1 MLDNLGNVKRT
12 HRAGD
17 LRLEHVDQEVV
28 LMGWVNA
35 RRDFGPLTFIDIRDR
50 EGITQV
56 VFNEELFADAHAKAK
71 RLRSEYVFAVRGKVV
86 KRTDDTVNSNINTGA
101 VEVRGEEVLLLN
113 EAKTPPFEI
122 NSTNLP
128 SEDTRLE
135 YRYIDL
141 RRQKMQDNLRLRHR
155 ITTTVRNYLDKQGFF
170 EIETPILTK
179 STPEGARD
187 YLVPSRL
194 SAGEFYALPQSP
206 QLFKQILMISGYDRY
221 YQIARCFRDE
231 DLRADRQPEF
241 TQIDLEMSFVQPDD
255 VFNLIEPMIVEV
267 FALNEVEVPRPFPR
281 LSYQEAMSRF
291 GSDKPDTRFGMEFV
305 DFASQVTESGFV
317 PFIQIL
323 EKGGWIKGI
332 VLTGGAKYGRN
343 QIDNLT
349 AFVREKYKASGLAW
363 IKLSENGELTSSL
376 LKNFGEE
383 RLRAMATSAQAQ
395 NGDLVCIVA
404 GTMDLVAAALG
415 GLRLELAKREGLIDS
430 TKWNFLWV
438 TTFPMFEY
446 HAEDKRWYAMHH
458 PFTSPRDE
466 DLEKLS
472 EGSNQTGEVL
482 AKAYDLVLNGV
493 ELGGGSIRIH
503 RPDVQKDIFRILG
516 FSDDEARHRFGFFL
530 DALTYGTPP
539 HGGIALGMD
548 RLVAL
553 LAGEGSI
560 REVIAFPK
568 TASASCLMTKS
579 PSDVS
584 VEQLKEL
591 HIKVDTNS

>member
-12 HRAGD
+12 HRAGE
-17 LRLEHVDQEVV
+17 LRLEHVGQEVV

-35 RRDFGPLTFIDIRDR
+35 RRDFGPLTFIDVRDR
-50 EGITQV
+50 EGVTQI
-56 VFNEELFADAHAKAK
+56 VFNEELFSEAHAKAK
-71 RLRSEYVFAVRGKVV
+71 RLRSEYVFSVRGKVV
-86 KRTDDTVNSNINTGA
+86 KRTEETVNANISTGQI
-101 VEVRGEEVLLLN
+101 EVLGEEVLLLN

-122 NSTNLP
+122 DSTNLP
-128 SEDTRLE
+128 GEDTRLE

-155 ITTTVRNYLDKQGFF
+155 ITTAVRNYLDLQGFF

-187 YLVPSRL
+187 FLVPSRL

-231 DLRADRQPEF
+231 DLRADRQLEF
-241 TQIDLEMSFVQPDD
+241 TQIDLEMSFVQPED

-267 FALNEVEVPRPFPR
+267 FALKDIQVPRPFPR
-281 LSYQEAMSRF
+281 LSYEEAMSRF
-291 GSDKPDTRFGMEFV
+291 GSDKPDTRFGMEFI
-305 DFASQVTESGFV
+305 DFSAQVMESGFA
-317 PFIQIL
+317 PFVQIL

-332 VLTGGAKYGRN
+332 VLSGGAKYGRN

-363 IKLSENGELTSSL
+363 IKVNDSGELTSSL

-383 RLRAMATSAQAQ
+383 RLRAMAKDAQAQ
-395 NGDLVCIVA
+395 NGDLVCIIA
-404 GTMDLVAAALG
+404 GSKDLVASALG
-415 GLRLELAKREGLIDS
+415 GLRLELAKRENLIDS

-438 TTFPMFEY
+438 TGFPMFEY
-446 HAEDKRWYAMHH
+446 HEEDKRWYAMHH

-466 DLEKLS
+466 DLDKLGES
-472 EGSNQTGEVL
+472 SNDVGSVF

-516 FSDDEARHRFGFFL
+516 FSDDEAKRRFGFFL
-530 DALTYGTPP
+530 DALAYGTPP

-553 LAGEGSI
+553 LAGESSI

-579 PSDVS
+579 PSEVAP
-584 VEQLKEL
+584 EQLKEL
-591 HIKVDTNS
+591 HLKIDRNS

>member
-12 HRAGD
+12 HRAGE
-17 LRLEHVDQEVV
+17 LRPEQVGEVVV

-35 RRDFGPLTFIDIRDR
+35 RRDFGPLTFIDVRDR
-50 EGITQV
+50 EGVTQV
-56 VFNEELFADAHAKAK
+56 VFNEELFAEAHAKAK
-71 RLRSEYVFAVRGKVV
+71 RLRSEYVFAVRGKVI
-86 KRTDDTVNSNINTGA
+86 KRSQETINPNISTGEI
-101 VEVRGEEVLLLN
+101 EVVGEEVLLLN

-122 NSTNLP
+122 DSTNLP
-128 SEDTRLE
+128 GEDTRLE

-141 RRQKMQDNLRLRHR
+141 RRQKMQDNLRLRHK
-155 ITTTVRNYLDKQGFF
+155 ITNVVRNYLDTEGFF

-187 YLVPSRL
+187 FLVPSRV
-194 SAGEFYALPQSP
+194 SPGEFYALPQSP

-231 DLRADRQPEF
+231 DLRADRQLEF

-255 VFNLIEPMIVEV
+255 VFSLIEPMIVEV
-267 FALNEVEVPRPFPR
+267 FALKGIEVPRPFPR
-281 LSYQEAMSRF
+281 LSYQDAMSRF
-291 GSDKPDTRFGMEFV
+291 GSDKPDTRFGMEFI
-305 DFASQVTESGFV
+305 DFSAQVMESGFA

-332 VLTGGAKYGRN
+332 VLTNGAKYGRN

-349 AFVREKYKASGLAW
+349 AFVRDKYKASGLAW
-363 IKLSENGELTSSL
+363 IKLSETGDLTSSL

-383 RLRAMATSAQAQ
+383 RLRAMAESAQAK
-395 NGDLVCIVA
+395 NGDLICIIA
-404 GTMDLVAAALG
+404 GNLDLVASALG
-415 GLRLELAKREGLIDS
+415 GLRLELAKRENLIDS

-438 TTFPMFEY
+438 TGFPMFEY
-446 HAEDKRWYAMHH
+446 HPEDKRWYAMHH

-466 DLEKLS
+466 DLDKLS
-472 EGSNQTGEVL
+472 ESSNQIGEVS

-503 RPDVQKDIFRILG
+503 RADVQSDIFRILG
-516 FSDDEARHRFGFFL
+516 FSDEEARRRFGFFL

-553 LAGEGSI
+553 LAGENSI

-579 PSDVS
+579 PSEVS

-591 HIKVDTNS
+591 HIKIDVNS

>member
-1 MLDNLGNVKRT
+1 MLDNLGTIKRT
-12 HRAGD
+12 HRAGE
-17 LRLEHVDQEVV
+17 LRVEHVGQEVV
-28 LMGWVNA
+28 LMGWVNG

-56 VFNEELFADAHAKAK
+56 VFNEELFAEAHAKAK
-71 RLRSEYVFAVRGKVV
+71 RLRSEYVFAVRGKVIG
-86 KRTDDTVNSNINTGA
+86 RTEETINPNIGTGQIEI
-101 VEVRGEEVLLLN
+101 VGEEIWIFN

-122 NSTNLP
+122 NSPNIP

-155 ITTTVRNYLDKQGFF
+155 VTTTARNYLDKTGFF

-194 SAGEFYALPQSP
+194 TAGEFYALPQSP
-206 QLFKQILMISGYDRY
+206 QLFKQILMISGFDRY
-221 YQIARCFRDE
+221 YQVARCFRDE

-241 TQIDLEMSFVQPDD
+241 TQIDLEMSFVQPED
-255 VFNLIEPMIVEV
+255 VFNLIEPMIVEI
-267 FALNEVEVPRPFPR
+267 FAGQGIEVPTPFAR
-281 LSYQEAMSRF
+281 LDYHEAMSRF

-305 DFASQVTESGFV
+305 DFAAQISESGFP
-317 PFIQIL
+317 PFLQIL

-363 IKLSENGELTSSL
+363 IKLSETGEVTSSL

-383 RLRAMATSAQAQ
+383 RVRAMATSAQAQ
-395 NGDLVCIVA
+395 NGDLVCIIA

-415 GLRLELAKREGLIDS
+415 GLRIELAKREELIDNS
-430 TKWNFLWV
+430 KWNLLWV
-438 TTFPMFEY
+438 TNFPMFEY
-446 HAEDKRWYAMHH
+446 HPEDKRWYAMHH
-458 PFTSPRDE
+458 PFTSPREE
-466 DLEKLS
+466 DLDKLKEENDS
-472 EGSNQTGEVL
+472 IGNVL

-516 FSDDEARHRFGFFL
+516 FSDEEARRRFGFFL
-530 DALTYGTPP
+530 DALAYGTPP
-539 HGGIALGMD
+539 HGGIALGLD

-553 LAGEGSI
+553 LAGESSI

-584 VEQLKEL
+584 LEQLKEL
-591 HIKVDTNS
+591 HIKIAE